1 MHVSNANSENIRE
14 NDKHNTVKVF
24 VLNRF
29 KCYRQ
34 ITKWLT
40 RRVWLNYVNER

>member
-14 NDKHNTVKVF
+14 NEKHTTVKVF

-29 KCYRQ
+29 KC
-34 ITKWLT
+34 
-40 RRVWLNYVNER
+40 